1 MDQILQMLLNGNQ
14 LNLVPMS
21 QKYNIQAKFPFD
33 KIYLFVSSSI
43 RKQVGTNIA
52 GVIGYRLM
60 RAMTMC
66 TSNISLFRLQDANT
80 ETLTKGF
87 PFSLKLHPPPPQKKE
102 ERQRKKKKT

>member
-1 MDQILQMLLNGNQ
+1 
-14 LNLVPMS
+14 MS

-87 PFSLKLHPPPPQKKE
+87 PFSLKLHPPPPQKKRRE
-102 ERQRKKKKT
+102 TEKEKENMTL